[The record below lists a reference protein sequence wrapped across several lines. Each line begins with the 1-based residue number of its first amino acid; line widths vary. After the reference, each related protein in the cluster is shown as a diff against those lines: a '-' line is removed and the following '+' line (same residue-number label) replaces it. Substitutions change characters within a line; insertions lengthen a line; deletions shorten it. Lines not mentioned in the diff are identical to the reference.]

1 MQTTEPA
8 KKVLVLDEVEV
19 PANLN
24 FLIVEDEQD
33 VQGLLKDHLL
43 ELGFLGTITVCDN
56 AEEALEMAK
65 DRIEEKGPI
74 GKFDF
79 IISDWNLRG
88 ISGLD
93 LLIEIK
99 NIPSYESTPF
109 LMVTANDNVSGMLV
123 ATKKGASEYLVKPWD
138 DNEIASK
145 IALSWDKK

>member
-1 MQTTEPA
+1 MHVTEPQ
-8 KKVLVLDEVEV
+8 KKTLILDEIEV

-43 ELGFLGTITVCDN
+43 ELGFEGSITVCDS
-56 AEEALEMAK
+56 AEEALEIAK
-65 DRIEEKGPI
+65 ERIEEKGPI

-79 IISDWNLRG
+79 IISDWNLKG
-88 ISGLD
+88 VSGLD

-99 NIPSYESTPF
+99 NIPSYQKTPF

-145 IALSWDKK
+145 IAQSWDKK